1 MSSQLV
7 LNIITA
13 FDQGTTIT
21 MPALTGAELRVL
33 LQALANA
40 KVTN

>member
-1 MSSQLV
+1 V
-7 LNIITA
+7 KDLNTA

-21 MPALTGAELRVL
+21 LPALTGGELREL

-40 KVTN
+40 KVSN